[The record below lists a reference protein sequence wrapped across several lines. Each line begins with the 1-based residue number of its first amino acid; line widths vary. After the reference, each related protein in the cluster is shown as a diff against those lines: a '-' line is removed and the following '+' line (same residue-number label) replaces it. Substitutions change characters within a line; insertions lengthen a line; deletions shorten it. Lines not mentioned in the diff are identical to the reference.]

1 MQLKQKENLDLF
13 KGNSFAAL
21 VVDYLN
27 QCATDVDIELGNN
40 PDDAN
45 LIVNKLI
52 KEQKISFDNFV
63 N

>member
-52 KEQKISFDNFV
+52 KE
-63 N
+63 